1 MDRPFCRVRHCPG
14 RDLFPLRPGVSL
26 TSFFE
31 MLKDS
36 DQDGKITFE
45 EFAKRYNINLLD
57 DTERVN
63 AYQAGV
69 HGQSESR
76 TSNL

>member
-1 MDRPFCRVRHCPG
+1 
-14 RDLFPLRPGVSL
+14 
-26 TSFFE
+26 

-76 TSNL
+76 TSDL

>member
-1 MDRPFCRVRHCPG
+1 MLPHAECGPNDHRKDAPPFT
-14 RDLFPLRPGVSL
+14 DLGQDLCPLRPGVSL

-45 EFAKRYNINLLD
+45 EFAKRYNINLLE
-57 DTERVN
+57 DTDRVN
-63 AYQAGV
+63 AYQVGI
-69 HGQSESR
+69 H
-76 TSNL
+76 

>member
-1 MDRPFCRVRHCPG
+1 
-14 RDLFPLRPGVSL
+14 
-26 TSFFE
+26 

-63 AYQAGV
+63 AYQVGI